1 MRCAGA
7 GSFRGL
13 PAHARVTLAHRLV
26 GVAYGSDFNFDYCV
40 SFTPEQFAES
50 EAYYDYEVWPI
61 TVSNASGISVFYK
74 NGRGEVFQTRSCYL
88 RALTFQWRPPFLDL
102 VPKTAM
108 RRALDL
114 DGADAPAPS
123 VLKQFED
130 APSCGSISRPRP
142 QRGRWRQELGEHR
155 RHSPQMWFARL
166 CDVGPI
172 HWTALRPFP

>member
-114 DGADAPAPS
+114 DGADAPGTISIEAVRRCAFMWVDLPPTAATRSVAPR
-123 VLKQFED
+123 
-130 APSCGSISRPRP
+130 AG
-142 QRGRWRQELGEHR
+142 
-155 RHSPQMWFARL
+155 
-166 CDVGPI
+166 
-172 HWTALRPFP
+172 